1 MKDQSQGWM
10 SHLKLEEAKKR
21 WGNKLR
27 IAALGAIETRPG
39 PAEVRVIFD
48 ATHGVLANN
57 HIRVQDQL
65 AFPQAG
71 DIQALMHE
79 LSKLGAACFFLIYD
93 FSSAHR
99 LVPVRYEDWGF
110 QDCRLEGDV
119 DAEGNEMVWINK
131 VRTFGFASA
140 AYCWARLGVQ

>member
-1 MKDQSQGWM
+1 M
-10 SHLKLEEAKKR
+10 
-21 WGNKLR
+21 
-27 IAALGAIETRPG
+27 
-39 PAEVRVIFD
+39 
-48 ATHGVLANN
+48 LANN

-79 LSKLGAACFFLIYD
+79 LSKLVAACFFLIYD

-110 QDCRLEGDV
+110 QACRLEGDV
-119 DAEGNEMVWINK
+119 DAEGNEMVWGNK
-131 VRTFGFASA
+131 VGMFGVASA
-140 AYCWARLGVQ
+140 AYWWARLGGAIVRSSHHLLGPRLGVWHTLFADDGLVGKDFPIRAAVHPLAHALLHRP